1 MTLEQIFIESYQA
14 GNIYHGWISAA
25 IAAAGSIVGGLFG
38 SKKKKEES
46 TSTST
51 VDYKAMA
58 DAAIAGG
65 FNPLTAI
72 RNGGT
77 GGFVTTHTKGSSSG
91 GGASIG
97 AGIAD
102 AAAQIAPLFGSI
114 GVKNDPIKL
123 KSKTTGAISPLVS
136 AQLRGSTR
144 QAGSVVVAP
153 RQTMRSSPVTST
165 GMANIEAL
173 NNIRL
178 NNGSFIGP
186 RFPKGAGD
194 NGEIEDAMVG
204 WRRSDGSIMY
214 TYNPKFVDGDAA
226 AAAAI
231 ADAANRGNDWW
242 NTEVAYPRGYVPD
255 ARRSSLP
262 AQSGKVGRYAR

>member
-1 MTLEQIFIESYQA
+1 MIGTL
-14 GNIYHGWISAA
+14 ISAGA
-25 IAAAGSIVGGLFG
+25 TVLGGLFG
-38 SKKKKEES
+38 SKKKKETTETDQTS
-46 TSTST
+46 TSTSS
-51 VDYKAMA
+51 VDYQAMVNAAVKA
-58 DAAIAGG
+58 G

-77 GGFVTTHTKGSSSG
+77 GGFVTTKTHTKGTNVTTSSG

-102 AAAQIAPLFGSI
+102 AAAQIAPLFGSAAA
-114 GVKNDPIKL
+114 KSDPIKL
-123 KSKTTGAISPLVS
+123 KNKTTGAISPLVS
-136 AQLRGSTR
+136 HQLRGSTLR
-144 QAGSVVVAP
+144 AGSVVVAP
-153 RQTMRSSPVTST
+153 RQTTRSSPVTRIAMSDIE
-165 GMANIEAL
+165 GMSS
-173 NNIRL
+173 RRM

-226 AAAAI
+226 AAAAV
-231 ADAANRGNDWW
+231 ADGTNRFNDAANRKI
-242 NTEVAYPRGYVPD
+242 Y
-255 ARRSSLP
+255 RSRSLP
-262 AQSGKVGRYAR
+262 QSMFSSFPERSGGGGW